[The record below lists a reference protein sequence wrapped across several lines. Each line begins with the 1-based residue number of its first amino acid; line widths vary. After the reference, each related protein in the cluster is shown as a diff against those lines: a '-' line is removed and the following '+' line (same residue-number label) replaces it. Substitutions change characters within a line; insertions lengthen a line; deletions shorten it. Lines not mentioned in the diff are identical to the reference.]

1 MDKFIK
7 IWINSKEPKDVDKI
21 KPILHTAL
29 LSEFPKHDVKVGDTF
44 QNQVY
49 RHYAAKIV
57 VHIPVE
63 DSIPKIKLTEKKED
77 SAEK

>member
-7 IWINSKEPKDVDKI
+7 IWINSKEQKDVDRI
-21 KPILHTAL
+21 KPILQTAL
-29 LSEFPKHDVKVGDTF
+29 TSEFPKRDVSVGDTF

-63 DSIPKIKLTEKKED
+63 DSIPKIKLIESKED
-77 SAEK
+77 SIEK